1 MRCIK
6 ATRNSSFTILKK
18 QQNMKKSKIMNGEFW
33 FIFLWV
39 KDDHF
44 ILMRISNPIMFLYSL
59 HYAYTLNQII
69 NKTNKS
75 ILFSIKFV
83 LLSIL
88 FMILHNIY
96 TIFGGQRLV

>member
-1 MRCIK
+1 
-6 ATRNSSFTILKK
+6 
-18 QQNMKKSKIMNGEFW
+18 MNGEL
-33 FIFLWV
+33 FIFLMV
-39 KDDHF
+39 GDDQF
-44 ILMRISNPIMFLYSL
+44 ILIGISNPIMFLYSL
-59 HYAYTLNQII
+59 RYAYTLNQII

>member
-1 MRCIK
+1 M
-6 ATRNSSFTILKK
+6 N
-18 QQNMKKSKIMNGEFW
+18 KSKIMNED
-33 FIFLWV
+33 LWLV
-39 KDDHF
+39 LLLARDDNF
-44 ILMRISNPIMFLYSL
+44 ILMRISNPRMFLYSL

-69 NKTNKS
+69 NKTKKS

-96 TIFGGQRLV
+96 TIFGEQRLVK